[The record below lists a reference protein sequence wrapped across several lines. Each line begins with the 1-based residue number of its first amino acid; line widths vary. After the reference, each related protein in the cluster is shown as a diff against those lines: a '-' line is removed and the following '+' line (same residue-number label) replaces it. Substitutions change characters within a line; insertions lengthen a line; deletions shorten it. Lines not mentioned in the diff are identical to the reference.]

1 VDNEEDDKEQEDKE
15 TVEKEDDATGQS
27 GSQWGIL
34 SLMFEVSQKAM
45 TPLREIY
52 DFPITEFFFY
62 ASYLVEQN
70 RKQIRDLERIRNKN
84 R

>member
-1 VDNEEDDKEQEDKE
+1 MEE
-15 TVEKEDDATGQS
+15 
-27 GSQWGIL
+27 
-34 SLMFEVSQKAM
+34 SQKTM

-70 RKQIRDLERIRNKN
+70 QKQIKEMKKISARN